1 MFGIS
6 SLFRIPMETGQVIAN
21 KLKKKHLFIKKK
33 REDECSLLF
42 FVPELV
48 FLYKYVWSINFSVPS

>member
-48 FLYKYVWSINFSVPS
+48 FFI